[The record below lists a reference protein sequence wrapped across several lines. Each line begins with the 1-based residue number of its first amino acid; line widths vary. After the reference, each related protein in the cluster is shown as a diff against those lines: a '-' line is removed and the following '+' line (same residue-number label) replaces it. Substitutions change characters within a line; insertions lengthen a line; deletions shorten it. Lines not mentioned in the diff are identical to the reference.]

1 MTTIETVPAA
11 GSPRRPRAPRAP
23 RWRVATLAG
32 ATLVLVGGAAI
43 AMAAS
48 PEPSTA
54 PNPDATT
61 QPDGTTDGG
70 RLFRPL
76 LRGLGLGDGFAGV
89 AGRHGGFAAGNITI
103 TAINGSSVSLE
114 TVDGW
119 TRTITVTDQ
128 TTITKEG
135 EEIAL
140 ADLQVGDK
148 IRFRQTVDDAGN
160 YTVTA
165 IAVVLPSVIGQA
177 TAVDG
182 DSITLSQPDGTS
194 VTVHVDSSTNV
205 HGRRRDRQVRGGRR
219 GRHDRRRERRGERRW
234 VAERIA
240 GPRRHDLGRSGSRA
254 GARPRTGEVAHPRR
268 RGPVRGA
275 RELLEQRE
283 LIPPITEHSRR
294 RVLLPSTSCALGGAP
309 TPGPSTGSGRFGARC
324 CAPGLAAGQVLAKY
338 SPPH

>member
-1 MTTIETVPAA
+1 MTTLEGVPAA

-61 QPDGTTDGG
+61 QPNGTNDGG

-128 TTITKEG
+128 TTITKDG
-135 EEIAL
+135 EAIAL
-140 ADLQVGDK
+140 TDLQVGDK

-165 IAVVLPSVIGQA
+165 IAVVLPSVLGQA

-182 DSITLSQPDGTS
+182 DSITLSQPDGSS
-194 VTVHVDSSTNV
+194 VTVHVDSSTKFTVGGETRKAVTDVEVGMIVGASGEKNAD
-205 HGRRRDRQVRGGRR
+205 GSLNASKVR
-219 GRHDRRRERRGERRW
+219 
-234 VAERIA
+234 A
-240 GPRRHDLGRSGSRA
+240 GTIWDGLGRGLGRGHGPGKWGNPDDAAPSAAPENSSTNA
-254 GARPRTGEVAHPRR
+254 G
-268 RGPVRGA
+268 
-275 RELLEQRE
+275 
-283 LIPPITEHSRR
+283 
-294 RVLLPSTSCALGGAP
+294 
-309 TPGPSTGSGRFGARC
+309 
-324 CAPGLAAGQVLAKY
+324 
-338 SPPH
+338 

>member
-1 MTTIETVPAA
+1 
-11 GSPRRPRAPRAP
+11 
-23 RWRVATLAG
+23 
-32 ATLVLVGGAAI
+32 
-43 AMAAS
+43 MAAS

-54 PNPDATT
+54 PNPEATT

-76 LRGLGLGDGFAGV
+76 LRGLGLGLGDGFAGI

-119 TRTITVTDQ
+119 TRTITITDQ
-128 TTITKEG
+128 TTISRDG

-140 ADLQVGDK
+140 SDLRVGEK

-182 DSITLSQPDGTS
+182 DSITLSQPDGSS
-194 VTVHVDSSTNV
+194 VTVHVDGSTEFTVGGETGKAAADIEVGMIVAASGEENSDGSLDASRIRAGTIWDGLGRDFGRGHGPGKWRSPDDAAPSAAPENSSTN
-205 HGRRRDRQVRGGRR
+205 
-219 GRHDRRRERRGERRW
+219 
-234 VAERIA
+234 A
-240 GPRRHDLGRSGSRA
+240 G
-254 GARPRTGEVAHPRR
+254 
-268 RGPVRGA
+268 
-275 RELLEQRE
+275 
-283 LIPPITEHSRR
+283 
-294 RVLLPSTSCALGGAP
+294 
-309 TPGPSTGSGRFGARC
+309 
-324 CAPGLAAGQVLAKY
+324 
-338 SPPH
+338 

>member
-1 MTTIETVPAA
+1 
-11 GSPRRPRAPRAP
+11 
-23 RWRVATLAG
+23 
-32 ATLVLVGGAAI
+32 
-43 AMAAS
+43 MAAS

-54 PNPDATT
+54 PNPDATA

-76 LRGLGLGDGFAGV
+76 LRGLGLGEGFAGV

-128 TTITKEG
+128 TTITKDG

-140 ADLQVGDK
+140 SDLQVGDK

-194 VTVHVDSSTNV
+194 VTVHVDSSTEFTVGGETGKSVADVEVGMIVGASGEENAD
-205 HGRRRDRQVRGGRR
+205 GSLDASRVR
-219 GRHDRRRERRGERRW
+219 
-234 VAERIA
+234 A
-240 GPRRHDLGRSGSRA
+240 GTIWDGLGRGL
-254 GARPRTGEVAHPRR
+254 G
-268 RGPVRGA
+268 RGHGPGKWR
-275 RELLEQRE
+275 
-283 LIPPITEHSRR
+283 IPDDAA
-294 RVLLPSTSCALGGAP
+294 PSAAP
-309 TPGPSTGSGRFGARC
+309 ENSSSNA
-324 CAPGLAAGQVLAKY
+324 
-338 SPPH
+338 S

>member
-1 MTTIETVPAA
+1 
-11 GSPRRPRAPRAP
+11 
-23 RWRVATLAG
+23 
-32 ATLVLVGGAAI
+32 
-43 AMAAS
+43 MAAS

-54 PNPDATT
+54 PNPDATA

-76 LRGLGLGDGFAGV
+76 LHGLGLGEGFAGV

-128 TTITKEG
+128 TTVTKDG

-140 ADLQVGDK
+140 SDLQVGDK

-194 VTVHVDSSTNV
+194 VTVHVDSSTEFTVGGETGKSVADVEVGMIVGASGEENAD
-205 HGRRRDRQVRGGRR
+205 GSLDASRVR
-219 GRHDRRRERRGERRW
+219 
-234 VAERIA
+234 A
-240 GPRRHDLGRSGSRA
+240 GTVWDGLGRGP

-268 RGPVRGA
+268 RGPVRGT

-294 RVLLPSTSCALGGAP
+294 RDLLPSTSCTSGGVHQR
-309 TPGPSTGSGRFGARC
+309 PGLQGSGRFGARG
-324 CAPGLAAGQVLAKY
+324 APPAQVMANY
-338 SPPH
+338 SPPY